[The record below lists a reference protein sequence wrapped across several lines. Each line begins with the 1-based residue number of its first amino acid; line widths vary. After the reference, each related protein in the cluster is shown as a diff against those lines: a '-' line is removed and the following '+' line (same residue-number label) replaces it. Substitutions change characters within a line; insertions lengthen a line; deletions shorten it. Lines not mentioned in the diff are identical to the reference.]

1 MALLLALVLTLLG
14 ATAAGADERTFAF
27 SPADL
32 ARMVSEFNAQAIAA
46 SATPALKNKIKIHG
60 SDVRFFGKACP
71 TLTADGGPAASRVRV
86 LDGASRAAQLFSR
99 SPNLALGAALQSMGA
114 ASWTPPA
121 DAHTM
126 QPSWM
131 VDAAAPTGM
140 VAFST
145 AGFATG
151 NPAGKIGG
159 ANAADKTPT
168 FNLNVDVTNGST
180 EPASLVLALTTELPP
195 SRPGR
200 MPKRSECILLGHA
213 YPTDVQ
219 ALVDLVAAADI
230 SSDLRSRLN
239 NILGDALDWLASGKP
254 ARAGRSAKR
263 FALEVASR
271 SGSEIPPDAA
281 EEMVTRALQVSD
293 ALSL

>member
-1 MALLLALVLTLLG
+1 MVLVLALVLALVG
-14 ATAAGADERTFAF
+14 ASPAGADERVFAF

-46 SATPALKNKIKIHG
+46 SSTPALKNKIKIQG
-60 SDVRFFGKACP
+60 SNVRFFGKACP
-71 TLTADGGPAASRVRV
+71 VLTTDGGPAASRVRV

-114 ASWTPPA
+114 ASWAPPA
-121 DAHTM
+121 NAQTM
-126 QPSWM
+126 QPSWL
-131 VDAAAPTGM
+131 VDPAAPTGIIGF
-140 VAFST
+140 AT

-159 ANAADKTPT
+159 ANAADPTPT
-168 FNLNVDVTNGST
+168 FTVNVDVTNGST
-180 EPASLVLALTTELPP
+180 DPASLVLALTTELPP
-195 SRPGR
+195 THPGR
-200 MPKRSECILLGHA
+200 MPKRTECILLGHA

-219 ALVDLVAAADI
+219 ALVEMVAAADI

-239 NILGDALDWLASGKP
+239 NILADALDWLAVDKP
-254 ARAGRSAKR
+254 SRGGRAAKR